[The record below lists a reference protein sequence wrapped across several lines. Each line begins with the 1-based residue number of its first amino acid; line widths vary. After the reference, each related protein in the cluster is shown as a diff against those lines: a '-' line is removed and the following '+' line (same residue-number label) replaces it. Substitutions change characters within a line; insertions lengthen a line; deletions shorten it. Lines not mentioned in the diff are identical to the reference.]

1 MQSLPGSW
9 AELTLLDGTSIK
21 VRTGV
26 KNLRIIDEPNE
37 VWIRCDG
44 DGDAVELRELQ
55 AIADKVS
62 IFVLSYQSIDP
73 SYTPRLV

>member
-9 AELTLLDGTSIK
+9 AELTLLDGKSIK
-21 VRTGV
+21 VRTGT
-26 KNLRIIDEPNE
+26 KNLRIIDEPDD
-37 VWIRCDG
+37 VWIRCDE

-55 AIADKVS
+55 AITDKVS